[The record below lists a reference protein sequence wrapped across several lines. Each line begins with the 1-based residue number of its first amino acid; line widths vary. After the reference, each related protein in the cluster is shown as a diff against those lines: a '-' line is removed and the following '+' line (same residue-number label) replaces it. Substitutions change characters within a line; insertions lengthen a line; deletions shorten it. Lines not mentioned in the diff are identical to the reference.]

1 MAISS
6 VVKNFRDGTLA
17 IEDGTGTP
25 ISMTLQYEAGDFSLS
40 GLTEGQTE
48 IVAYW
53 DRGALCTLR
62 KTQDAHATFSFTA
75 HMTDLSD
82 STEKCLLDVVNKTG
96 AWSSGVST
104 RGANSDVWTTKITL
118 TIEGS
123 DHGDG
128 GGDHVITLDDCY
140 MSLDLSEGDPNSFS
154 ISGTVYGT
162 QNFT

>member
-6 VVKNFRDGTLA
+6 IVKNFRDGTLT

-25 ISMTLQYEAGDFSLS
+25 ISMTVQYEAGDFSLS
-40 GLTEGQTE
+40 GITEGQTE
-48 IVAYW
+48 IVAYY
-53 DRGALCTLR
+53 DRGSLCSLR
-62 KTQDAHATFSFTA
+62 KTQDAHSTFSFTA

-104 RGANSDVWTTKITL
+104 RGANADVWTTKVTL
-118 TIEGS
+118 TIEGT
-123 DHGDG
+123 DHGDSA
-128 GGDHVITLDDCY
+128 DHVIALDDCRL
-140 MSLDLSEGDPNSFS
+140 SLDLSEGDPNSFS

-162 QNFT
+162 QSFT